1 VDLASSG
8 LLRRRFGR
16 WHEEGIRG
24 ATFLCALLS
33 VLVTAG
39 IILVLSTEAAT
50 FFREVPVVRKMV
62 RAAGLARTVGGM
74 DDEVDDIHRMMF
86 TEMQDRMLEDP
97 ELTERAVA
105 FLSASKDFER
115 VADLATNIAEDVIF
129 MVEGEVVRHRE
140 SERSTL

>member
-1 VDLASSG
+1 MDPASSG

-24 ATFLCALLS
+24 ATFLCA
-33 VLVTAG
+33 
-39 IILVLSTEAAT
+39 STEAAT
-50 FFREVPVVRKMV
+50 FFCEVPVVRKMV
-62 RAAGLARTVGGM
+62 RAALDAHVNLNAGLARTVGGM

-86 TEMQDRMLEDP
+86 AEMQDRMRENP

-140 SERSTL
+140 GERPTL